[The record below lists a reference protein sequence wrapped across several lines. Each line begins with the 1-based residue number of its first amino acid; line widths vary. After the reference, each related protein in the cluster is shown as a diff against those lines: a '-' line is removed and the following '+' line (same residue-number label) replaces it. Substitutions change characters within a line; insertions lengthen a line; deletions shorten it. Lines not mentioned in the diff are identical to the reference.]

1 MRRVRRTVLCV
12 LLPTLALFA
21 ASPAFGGEIRGR
33 LLVDEKPA
41 AGLTVSAT
49 PYEAPLEVARREAR
63 GGEEPKPIVSV
74 TTGPDGSFALLVA
87 ADPPRSFVVRASG
100 GGVRPVEFDGVFDS
114 SEAAD
119 LGEHALAAGEALA
132 GKVVDRAGQP
142 VAGAKVTL
150 FAPTP
155 GDPDLV
161 PAPVSVTTAADGTFR
176 LEGAAGSQGANVFRI
191 EKPGFSAV
199 SETFPRAGLLPKPVV
214 LSAGSALAGRVKPL
228 PGKSAAGAL
237 VRLEGRAD
245 TRWVEAGPDGSFTI
259 PDAPAGTGSL
269 VADAGDAGFGEVT
282 GVLLPLP
289 EGATTTVALTPPASL
304 AGRVVD
310 AKTLRGVPR
319 AKVEI
324 RQGTTT
330 RTVRSGPDGSYRIA
344 PLAPRAA
351 RVSVDEPRYVHF
363 SKTVDISPGEARK
376 LDAPLVLGASMTGG
390 VADESGQPVSGAQ
403 GVLAHTA
410 RTGMAAFLRQVRTG
424 GGAPIF
430 RTAADGT
437 FHASRLAPGTNQQLS
452 VGHPEFATATVGGLT
467 LAPGQTAAN
476 VTIVLRKGAVI
487 AGLVHDKEGK
497 PVEGAEAEVQQG
509 LNFRGGRGGA
519 AALSVIGGR
528 ATGLQRPP
536 ARTGADGR
544 FEVHGLVPGDY
555 TLWVRKSGFASERID
570 PVKVPETGSPE
581 AVSVTLGPGA
591 AISGTVLSRSGAPA
605 EGWSVVA
612 GEPGMSPV
620 GPRGRG
626 NLNPTGSD
634 GLFVLEGLKPGQSYN
649 LQLFG
654 GSGIGPSRK
663 GVVPPATGIELV
675 VAGTGRI
682 AGRAVDAQTAQP
694 ITGYSISYEPERTG
708 GGGVFR
714 TVNRVAG
721 RQVTGIGEKHE
732 VRSDDG
738 SFLLEDVPPGTWSVV
753 VEAKGYQPARAGN
766 VVVEEG
772 GTARDVEVKTSSGGH
787 LNGRVLDALSG
798 QPVPNATVTH
808 AAAGAA
814 GGPLAALADAA
825 DEEITTDAD
834 GSFLLDG
841 LAPGKVS
848 LTVTHPDYSD
858 AHQTVDVKE
867 GASTAEIRMTAGG
880 AIGGLV
886 ISDAQQPLPVAA
898 VVLQSA
904 GAAGFGRAMLGGGSS
919 AVTDATGRF
928 RFDHLTAGRYS
939 LAASLQSQT
948 SAVQTIVLADGQSR
962 DDAVLQIAAGATLQ
976 GVVSG
981 VPDSSRSGMTVTASG
996 ANSYTGS
1003 TKTGADGSFQFTGV
1017 PTGTVMLRA
1026 TVGSLASSSQSATK
1040 QLEMPDGQ
1048 PVVQTEI
1055 VFDPGFALAGHVTR
1069 AGQPL
1074 SGVTVV
1080 ANLIGG
1086 GGRQASSQT
1095 DESGGYQMQG
1105 LTGGIYNVTAMA
1117 SLVGGSTRSQQ
1128 VTLTADQTLD
1138 IAFPSAKLGGTVVDA
1153 QGGAPLPDAQIQVT
1167 PTDPSVSASG
1177 GRQMRSATT
1186 DSGGN
1191 FLITDLDALSYG
1203 VNVQKPDYL
1212 LETRSITAAEQGTD
1226 ALTFQL
1232 NRGEGIGV
1240 VGRDGM
1246 FGVPLH
1252 GMTVRVLDA
1261 SNSVVYAGAISLDG
1275 NGNGEIPSLKP
1286 GAYTLMAS
1294 ASGYAV
1300 TTIPGINVPCPPVTV
1315 SLTPG
1320 GSAEIHSGPK
1330 TLPPGTTARAQ
1341 VLTAAGVP
1349 YPLSLFSSGGT
1360 IAISTQVRRIDNLA
1374 PGSYILAVA
1383 GGAQQSFSVQE
1394 GGLTVVQLP

>member
-1 MRRVRRTVLCV
+1 MRCVRRTVLCV
-12 LLPTLALFA
+12 LLPTLAPFT
-21 ASPAFGGEIRGR
+21 ASPALGGEIRGR
-33 LLVDEKPA
+33 LLVGEKPA
-41 AGLTVSAT
+41 IGLTVSAT
-49 PYEAPLEVARREAR
+49 PCDAPLEAARREAR
-63 GGEEPKPIVSV
+63 GGEEPKPIASV
-74 TTGPDGSFALLVA
+74 TAGPDGSFALEVA
-87 ADPPRSFVVRASG
+87 ADPPRSFVVRVSG
-100 GGVRPVEFDGVFDS
+100 GGVRPVEFDGIFDS
-114 SEAAD
+114 SETAD
-119 LGEHALAAGEALA
+119 LGEHALAAGESLA

-150 FAPTP
+150 FATTP
-155 GDPDLV
+155 GDADLV
-161 PAPVSVTTAADGTFR
+161 AAPVRTTTGADGTFR
-176 LEGAAGSQGANVFRI
+176 LEGAAGSQGANVLRI

-199 SETFPRAGLLPKPVV
+199 SETIPRAGLQPKPVI
-214 LSAGSALAGRVKPL
+214 LSTGTSLAGRVKPL
-228 PGKSAAGAL
+228 PGKSPAGTL
-237 VRLEGRAD
+237 VRLEGRPD
-245 TRWVEAGPDGSFTI
+245 TCWVEAGPDGGFTI
-259 PDAPAGTGSL
+259 PDAPAGKGSL

-282 GVLLPLP
+282 GLFLPLP
-289 EGATTTVALTPPASL
+289 EGATTTVALAPPASL

-310 AKTLRGVPR
+310 AKTLRSVPR

-344 PLAPRAA
+344 PLAPRAG
-351 RVSVDEPRYVHF
+351 RVSVDEPRYVPF
-363 SKTVDISPGEARK
+363 SKTVDIAPGEARR
-376 LDAPLVLGASMTGG
+376 LDAPLVLGASMTGR
-390 VADESGQPVSGAQ
+390 VADENGQPVSGAR
-403 GVLAHTA
+403 GVLEHTNQ
-410 RTGMAAFLRQVRTG
+410 TGIAFFLRRVRTG

-437 FHASRLAPGTNQQLS
+437 FRAARLAPGTNQQLS
-452 VGHPEFATATVGGLT
+452 VGHPEFATSTMGGLT
-467 LAPGQTAAN
+467 LIGGQTSAN
-476 VTIVLRKGAVI
+476 VAVVLRKGAVI

-509 LNFRGGRGGA
+509 FNFRAGRGA

-528 ATGLQRPP
+528 AAGLQRPP

-544 FEVHGLVPGDY
+544 FEVHGLAPGDY
-555 TLWVRKSGFASERID
+555 ALWVRKSGFATERID
-570 PVKVPETGSPE
+570 PVKVPEKGSPE
-581 AVSVTLGPGA
+581 AVSVTLGPGT
-591 AISGTVLSRSGAPA
+591 AISGTVVSRGGAPA

-612 GEPGMSPV
+612 SESGTSPV

-634 GLFVLEGLKPGQSYN
+634 GLFVLEGLKPGQAYD

-663 GVVPPATGIELV
+663 GVVPPATGIEVV
-675 VAGTGRI
+675 VAGAGRI
-682 AGRAVDAQTAQP
+682 AGRTVDAQTARP
-694 ITGYSISYEPERTG
+694 ITEYAVSYEPERTG

-714 TVNRVAG
+714 IVNRVAG
-721 RQVTGIGEKHE
+721 RQVTGVGEKHE

-772 GTARDVEVKTSSGGH
+772 GTARDVEVKASPGGH

-814 GGPLAALADAA
+814 GGPLAFLAGAA
-825 DEEITTDAD
+825 NEEFTTDAD
-834 GSFLLDG
+834 GSFVLDG

-867 GASTAEIRMTAGG
+867 GASTAEIRMTSGG

-886 ISDAQQPLPVAA
+886 LSDAQQPLPGAE

-904 GAAGFGRAMLGGGSS
+904 GDAGFGRAMLGGGPS
-919 AVTDATGRF
+919 AVTDTTGRF

-939 LAASLQSQT
+939 LAASLRSQT
-948 SAVQTIVLADGQSR
+948 SVAQTIVLADGQSR

-1017 PTGTVMLRA
+1017 PAGTVTLRA
-1026 TVGSLASSSQSATK
+1026 TAGSFASSSQSATK
-1040 QLEMPDGQ
+1040 QLEMPNGQ

-1055 VFDPGFALAGHVTR
+1055 VFDPGFSLSGHVTR

-1095 DESGGYQMQG
+1095 DEGGAYQLQG
-1105 LTGGIYNVTAMA
+1105 LTGGTYNVLAMA
-1117 SLVGGSTRSQQ
+1117 SLLGGSTRSQR
-1128 VTLTADQTLD
+1128 VTLSGDQTLD

-1153 QGGAPLPDAQIQVT
+1153 QGNAPLPDAQVQVT
-1167 PTDPSVSASG
+1167 PTDPNASASG

-1186 DSGGN
+1186 DSGGS
-1191 FLITDLDALSYG
+1191 FLITDLDAQSYT

-1212 LETRSITAAEQGTD
+1212 FEKRDITAAEQGTD

-1252 GMTVRVLDA
+1252 GLTVRVLDA
-1261 SNSVVYAGAISLDG
+1261 SRSPVYTGAVSLDG

-1286 GAYTLMAS
+1286 GVYTLTAS

-1349 YPLSLFSSGGT
+1349 YPLSLFSPDGQ
-1360 IAISTQVRRIDNLA
+1360 IAISTPVRRIDNLA

-1383 GGAQQSFSVQE
+1383 GGVQQSFSVQE
-1394 GGLTVVQLP
+1394 GGLQIVQLP